1 MSVGSEDE
9 ISVGLEYYVEN
20 NTRLCIIFLVFI
32 IFEYIIEHF
41 LHEFFGVIKGDKN
54 ERKRIAVSTL
64 FGRRGRFT
72 SLFVISETQL
82 YQNAS
87 SDHIY
92 YTSTVSERNLFVF
105 SLFHCKRT

>member
-9 ISVGLEYYVEN
+9 ISVGLECYVEN

-41 LHEFFGVIKGDKN
+41 LHEFFGVKMKGKASGFN
-54 ERKRIAVSTL
+54 FI
-64 FGRRGRFT
+64 GRRGRFT